1 MDLFISNGSNE
12 LKNIS
17 NIKVKEVMTIPVI
30 LEEDSSI
37 HDAIT
42 TLFLKDAG
50 TIFITK
56 NKYLTGIVS
65 RKDLLKSCVGGWDIY
80 DIPVA
85 MVMTRMPNVIYILQD
100 DTIADASRLVIDH
113 EVDSLPVVIDEDG
126 KDKLRIVG
134 RFSKTT
140 IARLFVEELKK

>member
-1 MDLFISNGSNE
+1 MFISNGSNE

-17 NIKVKEVMTIPVI
+17 NIKVKEVMSVPAI

-37 HDAIT
+37 HDAII

-50 TIFITK
+50 TIFITN

-65 RKDLLKSCVGGWDIY
+65 RKDLLKSCMGGWDIY
-80 DIPVA
+80 EIPVA
-85 MVMTRMPNVIYILQD
+85 MVMTRMPNVAYITPE
-100 DTIADASRLVIDH
+100 DTIADASRLLIDH
-113 EVDSLPVVIDEDG
+113 EVDSLPVVIPENG
-126 KDKLRIVG
+126 KDKLRVVG

>member
-1 MDLFISNGSNE
+1 LFISNGSSE
-12 LKNIS
+12 LKSIS
-17 NIKVKEVMTIPVI
+17 NIKVKEVMSIPVI
-30 LEEDSSI
+30 LEANSSI
-37 HDAIT
+37 HDVIT

-56 NKYLTGIVS
+56 NKCLTGVVS

-80 DIPVA
+80 DIPVE
-85 MVMTRMPNVIYILQD
+85 MVMTRIPNVIYIYPD
-100 DTIADASRLVIDH
+100 DTIADASRLIIDH
-113 EVDSLPVVIDEDG
+113 EVESLPVVIDEDG
-126 KDKLRIVG
+126 KGKLRVVG

>member
-1 MDLFISNGSNE
+1 MFISNGSDE

-17 NIKVKEVMTIPVI
+17 NIKVKDVMSVPAV

-37 HDAIT
+37 HDAMI

-50 TIFITK
+50 TIFIT
-56 NKYLTGIVS
+56 NNRYLSGVVS
-65 RKDLLKSCVGGWDIY
+65 RKDLLKACVGGGDIY

-85 MVMTRMPNVIYILQD
+85 MVMTRMPNVIYITPE
-100 DTIADASRLVIDH
+100 DTVGDASLLLIDH
-113 EVDSLPVVIDEDG
+113 EVDSLPVIIPENG
-126 KDKLRIVG
+126 KDKLKVVG